1 MRHAES
7 DGAGYFANTSRLET
21 VRYCYF
27 VSTKVYGNAEVAR
40 YASASAMMN
49 ATMVGAEA
57 DCSATV
63 DVVVVAVYEAVLR
76 RCGVSPR
83 TGVIA
88 DGEPR

>member
-1 MRHAES
+1 M
-7 DGAGYFANTSRLET
+7 
-21 VRYCYF
+21 
-27 VSTKVYGNAEVAR
+27 
-40 YASASAMMN
+40 SASAMMN

-83 TGVIA
+83 TGVMAA